1 MVSIGCP
8 NCGEDLKKPTDSC
21 PHCKKPLPE
30 IIQKLLLERSQ
41 EKPHQKYDKPNSS
54 SNYILEHWRGEL
66 PLAISFWINLILLNI
81 AILLFNWLFFQG
93 SLIEHPVIGAR
104 LYIIFNLSKLVIVYP
119 WQIIGLWRACTH
131 YRAKTGRKFWPGLV
145 EILIILGILVTL
157 VNLTQSWQT
166 YTAVYKLGF
175 QKDKFSDYKIELK
188 KDSTLI
194 HLTGR
199 LRFGVSEEVN
209 ELLKEQT
216 NISGIILDS
225 RGGRIYE
232 GRELSK
238 LILANGLTTYSLK
251 GCYSACV
258 TAFISG
264 KKRFLATGANIAFHQ
279 YKHFDES
286 FEAIGDIKSEQEKD
300 LSFFKQQGIKEEFLD
315 RIFNSS
321 SDDLWFPA
329 VSELVNA
336 GVIHGVV
343 NPSNLIPTDYQFK
356 IEDEGIE
363 KGLLNIPAYKTIK
376 KYHPQIYKELIV
388 EMREGFKSGKTDIE
402 LQAVVRKKIGEI
414 LLPALPRS
422 SDQALI
428 KFAAKNIKSLK
439 KLSKINPFLCMKF
452 VSPKEYGPLD
462 VSKFFSK
469 EELNAR
475 VEVLNSV
482 IVDAYEKETPEIDV
496 KSAEKLLDKMGLQ
509 LGEDAAYLD
518 PASAQNRV
526 GYKRSCDALIRVLE
540 LILTEDEK
548 SAGNYL
554 RWTYSE
560 N

>member
-1 MVSIGCP
+1 MVSISCP
-8 NCGEDLKKPTDSC
+8 NCGEDLKSPADSC

-30 IIQKLLLERSQ
+30 IIQKLLLEQS
-41 EKPHQKYDKPNSS
+41 EVKTEDHK
-54 SNYILEHWRGEL
+54 SNANYFLKHWRGEL

-81 AILLFNWLFFQG
+81 AILLFHRLFFQG
-93 SLIEHPVIGAR
+93 SLIEHPVIGAQ
-104 LYIIFNLSKLVIVYP
+104 LYIIFMLSQFVIVYP

-145 EILIILGILVTL
+145 EILIILGILATL

-166 YTAVYKLGF
+166 YTAVYKVGF

-194 HLTGR
+194 HLTGG
-199 LRFGVSEEVN
+199 LGFGVSEEVN

-238 LILANGLTTYSLK
+238 LILANGLITYSLK

-363 KGLLNIPAYKTIK
+363 KGLLNIPLYKTIK
-376 KYHPQIYKELIV
+376 KYHPQIHKELIV
-388 EMREGFKSGKTDIE
+388 EMREGFKSGATDIE
-402 LQAVVRKKIGEI
+402 LQVLVANKVRQ
-414 LLPALPRS
+414 LFLNSLPRS

-428 KFAAKNIKSLK
+428 KFAAKKIKRLK
-439 KLSKINPFLCMKF
+439 KLSKIDPFLCMKF
-452 VSPKEYGPLD
+452 LFPKEYAALNM
-462 VSKFFSK
+462 SKYFTS
-469 EELNAR
+469 EELDATT
-475 VEVLNSV
+475 EVVNLI
-482 IVDAYEKETPEIDV
+482 IVDAYEKKAPEIDV
-496 KSAEKLLDKMGLQ
+496 KSAEKLLEKMRLQ

-540 LILTEDEK
+540 LILTEDDK
-548 SAGNYL
+548 SAGNYM
-554 RWTYSE
+554 RWIYSA